1 MRKKI
6 TIAGAGLVGSL
17 SALYLTQ
24 RGYDVTIYEK
34 RKDLRTEIIRA
45 GKSINLALSKRGWT
59 ALKKVNA
66 HKEVEKIAIPMY
78 RRIMHDMNGNLTEQ
92 QYGKK
97 NEAIYS
103 VSRAELNVIMMDL
116 AERNG
121 AKLYFNEKCLD
132 IKFDGYS
139 AIFENSNTKN
149 ISEVKFDT
157 IIGAD
162 GTYSSIRD
170 AMINKLNHEID
181 IKYIDHKYKEL
192 LLPADS
198 NGNHLLDKNALHICP
213 RGNFLI

>member
-92 QYGKK
+92 QYG
-97 NEAIYS
+97 
-103 VSRAELNVIMMDL
+103 RRM
-116 AERNG
+116 
-121 AKLYFNEKCLD
+121 KL
-132 IKFDGYS
+132 
-139 AIFENSNTKN
+139 
-149 ISEVKFDT
+149 
-157 IIGAD
+157 
-162 GTYSSIRD
+162 SILCQEQ
-170 AMINKLNHEID
+170 N
-181 IKYIDHKYKEL
+181 
-192 LLPADS
+192 
-198 NGNHLLDKNALHICP
+198 
-213 RGNFLI
+213 